1 MRRSIS
7 VVAVLGLLWSAAI
20 LVAASTAEATIVVGR
35 GMDGV
40 TLGES
45 EAQVMTTLG
54 APTYKMAEGQGG
66 ESSWGYPKTL
76 EGRIGFDRQLQVSGM
91 WTISKHQKT
100 SKGVGPGSSL
110 ANTRKAYPAAKC
122 STGPFGPK
130 SLICVM
136 KSHYQGRAAETA
148 FVFFTRGAPMRE
160 VDIGFS

>member
-7 VVAVLGLLWSAAI
+7 VVAVLGLLSSTAI
-20 LVAASTAEATIVVGR
+20 MAAASTAEATIVVGR

-54 APTYKMAEGQGG
+54 APTYKTPGQAG

-91 WTISKHQKT
+91 WTISKRQKT

-122 STGPFGPK
+122 SAGPFGPK

-136 KSHYQGRAAETA
+136 KSHYQGRAVETA
-148 FVFFTRGAPMRE
+148 FLFFTRGAPMRE

>member
-20 LVAASTAEATIVVGR
+20 MAAASTAEATIVVGR

-54 APTYKMAEGQGG
+54 VPTYKTPGQAG

-76 EGRIGFDRQLQVSGM
+76 EGRIGFDQQLQVNGM

-136 KSHYQGRAAETA
+136 KSHDQGRAVETV
-148 FVFFTRGAPMRE
+148 FLFFTRGAPMRE